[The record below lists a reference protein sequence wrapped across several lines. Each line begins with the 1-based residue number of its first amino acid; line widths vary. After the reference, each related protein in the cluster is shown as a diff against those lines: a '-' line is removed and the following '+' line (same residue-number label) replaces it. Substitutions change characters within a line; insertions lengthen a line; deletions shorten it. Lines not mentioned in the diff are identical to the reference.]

1 MARAELAAMA
11 ATTSRCGGARPM
23 MQEVGPET
31 LNDKDSDLWGVGVN
45 PGDRQHRPP
54 RRRPLN
60 GRSTSSVPPGARLTF
75 SQENTP
81 QAPSRL
87 EPLLSPASNTPHH
100 CPDRNTGL
108 DKCVGKGGHYKC
120 DN

>member
-11 ATTSRCGGARPM
+11 GATSRCGGARPM

-54 RRRPLN
+54 RRRPFT
-60 GRSTSSVPPGARLTF
+60 GRPTSSVFLGSRPAVTR
-75 SQENTP
+75 ENTAH
-81 QAPSRL
+81 APSRL
-87 EPLLSPASNTPHH
+87 EPLLSPASNTHHH

-108 DKCVGKGGHYKC
+108 DKCVGKCWQYKC